1 MARAVTDPRAQ
12 LIGSIAERI
21 ARTCDDLVLRGGL
34 LTHLWVPQRAVR
46 DLDYVGDYAFDLAA
60 TRDRVARALPDEDI
74 RAEGIWLDTPFPGV
88 RIRAG
93 EHIAI
98 DVGFGDP
105 LVPEP
110 TRVTIGATS
119 ARCVRPETQLAWKLH
134 SLAEMQASFRPKDVA
149 DLWLL
154 ARYVMMTPE
163 LISRAIPPA
172 FTSRGFALET
182 ARVLEAPY
190 WATKTARV
198 RWEPYRARIGELA
211 DVLATVR
218 DVLREPLE
226 GL

>member
-1 MARAVTDPRAQ
+1 MTVPRAQ
-12 LIGSIAERI
+12 LLGAIAERI
-21 ARTCDDLVLRGGL
+21 AHTCDDLVLRGGF

-46 DLDYVGDYAFDLAA
+46 DLDYAADFAFDVAA
-60 TRDRVARALPDEDI
+60 TRDRVARAVPDEDL

-88 RIRAG
+88 RLRAG
-93 EHIAI
+93 EHVAI

-110 TRVTIGATS
+110 TRVTIGSTS
-119 ARCVRPETQLAWKLH
+119 VRCVRPETQLAWKLH
-134 SLAEMQASFRPKDVA
+134 ALAEMQASFRPKDVA

-154 ARYVMMTPE
+154 ARYVAMTPE

-172 FTSRGFALET
+172 FTSRGFPLET
-182 ARVLEAPY
+182 ARVLDAPY

-211 DVLATVR
+211 DVLDAVR
-218 DVLREPLE
+218 AVLRGPLE